1 LKCNHGLKS
10 SYFLRHSESKFSSG
24 SIIIIITIII
34 LGMKI
39 ITEGPN
45 PMSTKEFPV
54 DSTGTGEGKSIE
66 I

>member
-1 LKCNHGLKS
+1 
-10 SYFLRHSESKFSSG
+10 
-24 SIIIIITIII
+24 
-34 LGMKI
+34 MKI